1 MTQGH
6 AASLLIAL
14 PPEQTQLSKVQKTF
28 NTLVQKI
35 EKRRSELLR
44 WQSAFEQI
52 QKIIL
57 QDFAPLE
64 KIYHAAQVDLVHAL
78 DAAFGGAG
86 LTKPE
91 RAMLKKEIYNRHS
104 PVDYDT
110 GQARAASDLMDA

>member
-35 EKRRSELLR
+35 EKRRSQLLR

-52 QKIIL
+52 QK
-57 QDFAPLE
+57 
-64 KIYHAAQVDLVHAL
+64 
-78 DAAFGGAG
+78 
-86 LTKPE
+86 
-91 RAMLKKEIYNRHS
+91 
-104 PVDYDT
+104 
-110 GQARAASDLMDA
+110 

>member
-44 WQSAFEQI
+44 WQSAVEQI
-52 QKIIL
+52 QKKYCKIL
-57 QDFAPLE
+57 FAWKKFTVL
-64 KIYHAAQVDLVHAL
+64 H
-78 DAAFGGAG
+78 
-86 LTKPE
+86 KPIWC
-91 RAMLKKEIYNRHS
+91 M
-104 PVDYDT
+104 P
-110 GQARAASDLMDA
+110 

>member
-44 WQSAFEQI
+44 WQSAVEQI
-52 QKIIL
+52 QKKYCKIL
-57 QDFAPLE
+57 FLW
-64 KIYHAAQVDLVHAL
+64 KKS
-78 DAAFGGAG
+78 
-86 LTKPE
+86 T
-91 RAMLKKEIYNRHS
+91 MLHKSIWCM
-104 PVDYDT
+104 P
-110 GQARAASDLMDA
+110 

>member
-52 QKIIL
+52 QKKYCKIL
-57 QDFAPLE
+57 LPW
-64 KIYHAAQVDLVHAL
+64 KKS
-78 DAAFGGAG
+78 
-86 LTKPE
+86 T
-91 RAMLKKEIYNRHS
+91 MLHRSIWCM
-104 PVDYDT
+104 P
-110 GQARAASDLMDA
+110 